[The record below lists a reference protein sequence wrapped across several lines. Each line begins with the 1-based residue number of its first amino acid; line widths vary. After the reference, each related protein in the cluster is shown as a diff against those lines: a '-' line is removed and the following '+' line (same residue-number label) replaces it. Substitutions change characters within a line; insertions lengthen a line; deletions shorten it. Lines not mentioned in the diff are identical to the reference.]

1 MKKRKFYPRQV
12 AKRLTGKSP
21 ESLTFGEGAA
31 LRFFKMKGRKMGV
44 GVQIAQ
50 TDLADLKS
58 SGPEE
63 SAAILDNANSRILMT
78 IR

>member
-21 ESLTFGEGAA
+21 ESLTPGERAA

-44 GVQIAQ
+44 GIQIAQ
-50 TDLADLKS
+50 TDLADFKS
-58 SGPEE
+58 AGTEE
-63 SAAILDNANSRILMT
+63 TAAIIANANSRIFMT